1 MHILG
6 ETMPFWLRKVTLLL
20 YIELIIIY
28 ICQSNY
34 ELCFDEERKLGY
46 TFNTDI
52 YSWISIN
59 KTTNQ

>member
-1 MHILG
+1 M
-6 ETMPFWLRKVTLLL
+6 TFWLRKVTLLL

-34 ELCFDEERKLGY
+34 ALCFDEERKLGY

-52 YSWISIN
+52 YS
-59 KTTNQ
+59 